1 MTTTVHL
8 PADLLASVDRQ
19 ARELDMSRN
28 RYVIRALERALETET
43 RWSATFV
50 EELTAART
58 DMAGQRALEEVRAAI
73 AANRTRKGPPAL

>member
-50 EELTAART
+50 AALTAAGT
-58 DMAGQRALEEVRAAI
+58 DVEGQRALEAVRTAI